1 MVRLWSTFLV
11 EFATIW
17 AGAQIVEMRKRTLTF
32 QGEVVILP
40 IAILSQ
46 TRAVGYEGGALGFDP
61 IGIIFIACLGTKCG
75 YANGI
80 SQDAFSVA
88 FPSRQ

>member
-32 QGEVVILP
+32 QGEVVILA
-40 IAILSQ
+40 IAILSR
-46 TRAVGYEGGALGFDP
+46 TRAVGYEGGALRFDP
-61 IGIIFIACLGTKCG
+61 FDIIFLLLGHKMWL
-75 YANGI
+75 
-80 SQDAFSVA
+80 
-88 FPSRQ
+88 R

>member
-1 MVRLWSTFLV
+1 LVRLWSTFLV

-61 IGIIFIACLGTKCG
+61 IGIIFIACLGTKMWL
-75 YANGI
+75 
-80 SQDAFSVA
+80 
-88 FPSRQ
+88 R

>member
-1 MVRLWSTFLV
+1 MSSFLV

-17 AGAQIVEMRKRTLTF
+17 AGAQIGETRKRTLTF

-40 IAILSQ
+40 IAILSR
-46 TRAVGYEGGALGFDP
+46 TRAVGYEGGALRFDP
-61 IGIIFIACLGTKCG
+61 FDIIFYCLGTKCG

-88 FPSRQ
+88 FPIRQ